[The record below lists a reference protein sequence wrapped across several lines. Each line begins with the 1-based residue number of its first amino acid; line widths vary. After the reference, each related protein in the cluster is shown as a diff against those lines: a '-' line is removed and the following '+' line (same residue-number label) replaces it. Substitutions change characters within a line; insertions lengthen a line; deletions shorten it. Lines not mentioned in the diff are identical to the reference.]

1 MRRLGRKVRAS
12 HNSHAEGKAVKCEI
26 CDERFANS
34 AELEKHKEREHPM
47 GAGDEDREKPAL
59 LKEQEQRAPI
69 IPGKN
74 KSVRLLTGSKTGGAS
89 SARRSSLFYA
99 TLP

>member
-26 CDERFANS
+26 CDEEFANS
-34 AELEKHKEREHPM
+34 VELEKHKEREHPM
-47 GAGDEDREKPAL
+47 GGGDDDLEKPDL

-74 KSVRLLTGSKTGGAS
+74 
-89 SARRSSLFYA
+89 
-99 TLP
+99 